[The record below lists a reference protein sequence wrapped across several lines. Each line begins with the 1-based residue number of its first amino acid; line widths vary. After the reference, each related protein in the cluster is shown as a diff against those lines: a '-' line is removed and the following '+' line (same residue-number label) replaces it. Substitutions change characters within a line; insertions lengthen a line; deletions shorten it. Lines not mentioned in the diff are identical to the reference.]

1 LFKVFIFPNSVRKNQ
16 SNNPY
21 LLELASALDKHLNV
35 TNYSK
40 FNVNNNIVSLFINLF
55 ADYHIVNWP
64 ENIPNHRF
72 GVVQYYLFK
81 LVFIIRLFLGKK
93 NIFILHN
100 KAAHNRK
107 TKKSSE
113 ALAFCIKKSHLI
125 FTHSHEG
132 VDFIKKNFNRTDV
145 KYFPHPT
152 YSNLDY
158 KAKEK
163 KYDIIIWGTIHPYK
177 NVDGFIKYFNNED
190 FFKRYRLLVCG
201 YCQNKELE
209 NSIVSEVIK
218 NKNITFI
225 NERLSDEDIVNNIN
239 QSKSIL
245 FTYTEDS
252 VLSSGSLIFSLP
264 SEKQIIGPNVGS
276 FKELSNDKI
285 VSCYNSFEDI
295 PMLIDKL
302 NNNKENNNDLVSN
315 YVSKYTWSN
324 FGSFVIESFIK

>member
-1 LFKVFIFPNSVRKNQ
+1 MFKVFIFPNSVRKNQ

-21 LLELASALDKHLNV
+21 LQEFAFVLDKQVNV
-35 TNYSK
+35 TNYYK
-40 FNVNNNIVSLFINLF
+40 FNVNNDIVSLFINLF
-55 ADYHIVNWP
+55 TDYHIINWP

-72 GVVQYYLFK
+72 GLVQYYLFK
-81 LVFIIRLFLGKK
+81 LVFNIRLFLGKK

-100 KAAHNRK
+100 KTAHNIK
-107 TKKSSE
+107 TKKSFE
-113 ALAFCIKKSHLI
+113 ALAFCIKKAHLI
-125 FTHSHEG
+125 FTHSLEG
-132 VDFIKKNFNRTDV
+132 VDFVKKNFNRTDV

-158 KAKEK
+158 KAQDI
-163 KYDIIIWGTIHPYK
+163 KYDIIIWGTIHLYK
-177 NVDGFIKYFNNED
+177 NVDGFIKYFNNEE

-209 NSIVSEVIK
+209 NSIFSEVIK
-218 NKNITFI
+218 NENITFI
-225 NERLSDEDIVNNIN
+225 NKRLCDEDIVNNIN
-239 QSKSIL
+239 QSRFIL

-276 FKELSNDKI
+276 FKELSNNKI

-295 PMLIDKL
+295 PKLIDKL
-302 NNNKENNNDLVSN
+302 KSNNKSNNLVSN